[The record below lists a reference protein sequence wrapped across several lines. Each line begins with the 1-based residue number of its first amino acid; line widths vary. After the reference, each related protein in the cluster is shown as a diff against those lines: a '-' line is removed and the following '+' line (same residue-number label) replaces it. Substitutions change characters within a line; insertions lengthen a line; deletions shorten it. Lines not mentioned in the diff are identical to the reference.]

1 MPAMRNTNT
10 PHSRAFRGQTAA
22 AGRRITILPAEGCA
36 LPVPPVPAQVR
47 GVWTAQQKRRWKE
60 LWQSPQATQW
70 DESCAGTVAL
80 LVQYESQLLSGDG
93 TAWVGQEARYAS
105 DALGL
110 TPKSMNALGWRI
122 ADVEGLEE
130 QE

>member
-10 PHSRAFRGQTAA
+10 EHSRAFRGSEGT
-22 AGRRITILPAEGCA
+22 RRITYLPPEGCT
-36 LPVPPVPAQVR
+36 LPVPAVPASVR
-47 GVWTAQQKRRWKE
+47 GMWERQEKARWRE

-70 DESCAGTVAL
+70 DDSVTGTVAL
-80 LVQYESQLLSGDG
+80 LVTYEHALLSGKG
-93 TAWVGQEARYAS
+93 SAWMAQECRYAS

-122 ADVEGLEE
+122 GDAE
-130 QE
+130 QT